1 MVGHALDHVG
11 REEILLGQ
19 AEEEVRALEGFG
31 HGHVFG
37 QGELRLVLVQIR
49 ASLVQDAL
57 GVEHADIGGIDAELS
72 GAVQGLAGADGLGVR
87 ADGCGC
93 VLC

>member
-57 GVEHADIGGIDAELS
+57 GVEHADIGGS
-72 GAVQGLAGADGLGVR
+72 SV
-87 ADGCGC
+87 
-93 VLC
+93 